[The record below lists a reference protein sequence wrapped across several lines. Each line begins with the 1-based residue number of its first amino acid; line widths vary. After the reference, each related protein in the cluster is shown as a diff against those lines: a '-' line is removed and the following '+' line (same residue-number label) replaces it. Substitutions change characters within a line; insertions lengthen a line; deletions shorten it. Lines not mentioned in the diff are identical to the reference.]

1 MVKNLPAMQE
11 TWVLILGWKDPLE
24 KAWLPTPIF
33 LPEEF
38 HGQRRL
44 ADPVMPGSWG
54 HQGSDT
60 KGQTQLSDYHF
71 HFTFKGVKVYIEI

>member
-1 MVKNLPAMQE
+1 MVKNLTAMQE

-44 ADPVMPGSWG
+44 VEQSCQVHGV
-54 HQGSDT
+54 T

-71 HFTFKGVKVYIEI
+71 LFTFKGVKVYIEI